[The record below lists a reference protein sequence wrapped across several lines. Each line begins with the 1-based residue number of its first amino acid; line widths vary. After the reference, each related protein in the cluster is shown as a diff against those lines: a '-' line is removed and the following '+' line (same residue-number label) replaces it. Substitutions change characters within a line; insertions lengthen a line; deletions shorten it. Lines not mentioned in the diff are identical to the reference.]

1 MDNQPDSFHPRATPS
16 YPIKTQQFLQQLGIQ
31 HPILLAPMAGTSTPE
46 LAAAVSNA
54 GGLGSLGLA
63 NASAEAARLAIQ
75 HTRALTSKP
84 FNCNFFCHQPPQH
97 DPATEQAW
105 INYMAPFFQALGS
118 EAPETLK
125 PVNSS
130 LIDNQ
135 PVIDMLLQEKPA
147 VVSFHFGIPAR
158 DVIKQLQQAG
168 IILLAS
174 ATSLAEAKIIEAA
187 GIDGIVVQGVEAGG
201 HRGIFN
207 RDIDPAI
214 GTHDL
219 VRLLVAHTHLPII
232 AAGGLMDGDDIQQVL
247 ALGACAAQLGTAFV
261 ICEESAADPVYRQR
275 LQDPA
280 FQTTYITASISGRPA
295 RGLMSAWHSQVDQPE
310 RPALSSYSYMYDLAK
325 QLHAL
330 ASKQGNHDFAAYW
343 AGSNVARI
351 RNLNATELMHTLIDE
366 LHQAKTKQSAN
377 S

>member
-1 MDNQPDSFHPRATPS
+1 MNNQFDSAHS
-16 YPIKTQQFLQQLGIQ
+16 YPIKTRQFLQQLGIR

-63 NASAEAARLAIQ
+63 NATAEVARQAIQ
-75 HTRALTSKP
+75 QTRQLTSKP
-84 FNCNFFCHQPPQH
+84 FNCNFFCHQPPQQ
-97 DPATEQAW
+97 DLATEQVW
-105 INYMAPFFQALGS
+105 LEYMRPYFQAFGAL
-118 EAPETLK
+118 PPKTLK
-125 PVNSS
+125 PVNFS

-135 PVIDMLLQEKPA
+135 PIVNMLLQEKPA
-147 VVSFHFGIPAR
+147 VVSFHFGIPTP
-158 DVIKQLQQAG
+158 DVIRQLQQAG

-187 GIDGIVVQGVEAGG
+187 GINAIVAQGIEAGG

-219 VRLLVAHTHLPII
+219 VRLFTAHTSLPII
-232 AAGGLMDGDDIQQVL
+232 AAGGIMDGHDIQYVL
-247 ALGACAAQLGTAFV
+247 ELGACAAQLGTAFV
-261 ICEESAADPVYRQR
+261 ICDESAADPVYRQR

-280 FQTTYITASISGRPA
+280 FQATHITASISGRPA
-295 RGLMSAWHSQVDQPE
+295 RGLMSAWHTQVDRPE
-310 RPALSSYSYMYDLAK
+310 RPALSSYSYLYDLAK
-325 QLHAL
+325 QLNAL
-330 ASKQGNHDFAAYW
+330 ASQQGNHDFSAYW

-351 RNLNATELMHTLIDE
+351 RRLNATELMHTLIDE
-366 LHQAKTKQSAN
+366 LHQAKTKPSAYP
-377 S
+377 